1 MKASPTNL
9 ARACGLRLRPL
20 FWKRS
25 AAAQLLLM
33 TVRPGFG
40 HLQLLRSTLPKI
52 GRGRDM
58 FEQMQLGC
66 ALEVAGIV

>member
-1 MKASPTNL
+1 MKASPTNW
-9 ARACGLRLRPL
+9 ARACRPRLQPL

-25 AAAQLLLM
+25 AAAQVLLM

-40 HLQLLRSTLPKI
+40 PLQFLRSTLPKI

-66 ALEVAGIV
+66 ALEVAGII